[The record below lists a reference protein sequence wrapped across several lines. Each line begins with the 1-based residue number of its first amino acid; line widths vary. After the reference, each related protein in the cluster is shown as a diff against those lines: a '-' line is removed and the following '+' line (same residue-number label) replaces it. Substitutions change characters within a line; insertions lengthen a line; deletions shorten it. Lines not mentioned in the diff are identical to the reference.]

1 VNFHYKGYE
10 TIGRRA
16 VKGDA
21 MGTIH
26 KTGCVL
32 CAQNCGLE
40 IEVENNRIV
49 KVRGD
54 KSNAKSE
61 GYICRKGLNV
71 AYHQHNADRLKYPLK
86 KVGDQFERISWDQAI
101 DEIAAKLR
109 GIIDQYGPRSFA
121 YMGGGGQ
128 GCHFEAAFGVR
139 LMRSLGSQY
148 QYSALAQEFSG
159 AFWVCGRTHG
169 KQYLHDQ
176 PDVNHTDLLLV
187 FGWNGMQSHQIPQAP
202 RQLQRLSRD
211 KEKMLIVVDPRKT
224 ETAKLAD
231 VHLPI
236 RPGTDALLLKA
247 MISMILKEGWVNR
260 DYLANRTSG
269 FDSVKS
275 CFEHF
280 DARAAVK
287 TCGLDFDQVRE
298 VTRLY
303 ATRKSSLRYDLG
315 LFMGRHSGL
324 NSYLIVILQAICGRL
339 CSPGGNVINGH
350 MMPIG
355 PHTDERD
362 PKVWRT
368 VATHSFPVCGSFP
381 PNVMPEEILS
391 DHPERLRAVIV
402 TQSNPLRSYADTT
415 AYEKAFQRLDLL
427 VTGEIAMTETAVLSH
442 YVLPSRTGYES
453 WDGTFFPMTYPGIFF
468 QMRRPI
474 IEPEGEPL
482 ELGEVHLRLADKL
495 GLIPPIPESLYQAA
509 FADRATFGKALMEY
523 AMTEPKALKAM
534 PFILGKTLGKAL
546 GSVHLAALWGMLQA
560 APKALYKN
568 AVRAGF
574 KSGPGLGEELF
585 GQILDHPEGI
595 WVGKIDPENN
605 FAEIKTEDGKINL
618 FIPELLDELN
628 TVEAAREE
636 AALKLPADFPL
647 ILMAGRHIDKNANTL
662 MRDPAWNEGK
672 RACTLAMHPEDAAA
686 LNLKD
691 KEQVRV
697 ITEAGTEEI
706 ELEITDTAYKGHVVI
721 PHGFGMIYNG
731 VKYGANVN
739 RLTKNTHR
747 DQFGTPMHRF
757 VPCRV
762 EAL

>member
-1 VNFHYKGYE
+1 
-10 TIGRRA
+10 
-16 VKGDA
+16 
-21 MGTIH
+21 MGKIF

-86 KVGDQFERISWDQAI
+86 KVRDKFERISWDQAI
-101 DEIAAKLR
+101 DEIATKLK
-109 GIIDQYGPRSFA
+109 GIIDEYGPRSFA

-176 PDVNHTDLLLV
+176 PDVDNTDVLLI

-202 RQLQRLSRD
+202 RKLQRLSKD
-211 KEKMLIVVDPRKT
+211 KDKMLIVVDPRKT
-224 ETAKLAD
+224 ETAKLAN

-247 MISMILKEGWVNR
+247 MISLILKEGWENKA
-260 DYLANRTSG
+260 YLAEHTSG

-275 CFEHF
+275 CFENF

-287 TCGLDFDQVRE
+287 TCSLDFEQVRE

-350 MMPIG
+350 LMPIG

-362 PKVWRT
+362 PKIWRT
-368 VATHSFPVCGSFP
+368 VATNSFPVCGSFP

-427 VTGEIAMTETAVLSH
+427 VTGEVAMTETAALSH

-453 WDGTFFPMTYPGIFF
+453 WDGTFFPMTYPGIYF

-474 IEPEGEPL
+474 LEPEGEPL

-546 GSVHLAALWGMLQA
+546 GSVHLAALWGMLLA
-560 APKALYKN
+560 APKSLYKN

-574 KSGPGLGEELF
+574 TSGPGLGEELF
-585 GQILDHPEGI
+585 QQILDHPEGV
-595 WVGKIDPENN
+595 WAGKIDPENN
-605 FAEIKTEDGKINL
+605 FAEVKTEDGRIHL
-618 FIPELLDELN
+618 FIPELIDELN

-636 AALKLPADFPL
+636 AALRLPADFPL
-647 ILMAGRHIDKNANTL
+647 ILMAGRHTDKNANTL

-672 RACTLAMHPEDAAA
+672 RPCTLAMHPEDAAA

-691 KEQVRV
+691 TEQVRV

-706 ELEITDTAYKGHVVI
+706 ELEVTDTAHKGHVVI

-747 DQFGTPMHRF
+747 DQFGTPIHRY

-762 EAL
+762 EAI

>member
-1 VNFHYKGYE
+1 
-10 TIGRRA
+10 
-16 VKGDA
+16 
-21 MGTIH
+21 MGTMH

-40 IEVENNRIV
+40 VEVENNRIV
-49 KVRGD
+49 KVKGD
-54 KSNAKSE
+54 KANVKSE
-61 GYICRKGLNV
+61 GYVCRKGLNI

-86 KVGDQFERISWDQAI
+86 KVGDKFERISWDQAI
-101 DEIAAKLR
+101 DEIAAKLKS
-109 GIIDQYGPRSFA
+109 IIDEHGPRSFA

-176 PDVNHTDLLLV
+176 PDVNNTDLLLV

-202 RQLQRLSRD
+202 RQLQRLSKD
-211 KEKMLIVVDPRKT
+211 PDKMLIVVDPRLS

-231 VHLPI
+231 IHLPI

-247 MISMILKEGWVNR
+247 MITIILKEGWENK
-260 DYLANRTSG
+260 DYLANHTSG
-269 FDSVKS
+269 FDQVKS
-275 CFEHF
+275 YF
-280 DARAAVK
+280 DNYDVHRAIK
-287 TCGLDFDQVRE
+287 TCGLDYEKVRE
-298 VTRLY
+298 VARLF

-315 LFMGRHSGL
+315 IFMGRHSGL
-324 NSYLIVILQAICGRL
+324 NSYLIAILQAICGRL
-339 CSPGGNVINGH
+339 CVPGGNTIFGH
-350 MMPIG
+350 VMPIG
-355 PHTDERD
+355 SHTDERD
-362 PKVWRT
+362 PKIWRAMT
-368 VATHSFPVCGSFP
+368 TNAFPVCGSFP

-391 DHPERLRAVIV
+391 DHPERLRAVFV

-415 AYEKAFQRLDLL
+415 AYENAFRRLDLL
-427 VTGEIAMTETAVLSH
+427 VTGEIAMTETAALSH

-453 WDGTFFPMTYPGIFF
+453 WDGTFFPMTYPNIYF

-474 IEPEGEPL
+474 IEPDGEQL

-509 FADRATFGKALMEY
+509 FDSRAVFAKALMEY
-523 AMTEPKALKAM
+523 AMTEPQALKAM

-546 GSVHLAALWGMLQA
+546 GSVHLAALWGMLQV
-560 APKALYKN
+560 APKSLYKN
-568 AVRAGF
+568 AIRAGF
-574 KSGPGLGEELF
+574 KSGQTLGEELF
-585 GQILDHPEGI
+585 QQILDHPEGI
-595 WVGKIDPENN
+595 WVGKVDPENN
-605 FAEIKTEDGKINL
+605 LAEVKTEDGKINL
-618 FIPELLDELN
+618 YIPELLDELLSI
-628 TVEAAREE
+628 EAKREE
-636 AALKLPADFPL
+636 AALVMPAQFPL
-647 ILMAGRHIDKNANTL
+647 ILMAGRHISTNANTL

-672 RACTLAMHPEDAAA
+672 RACTLAMHPADAEA
-686 LNLKD
+686 LSLKD
-691 KEQVRV
+691 GQQVRV
-697 ITEAGTEEI
+697 TTEAGSEEI
-706 ELEITDTAYKGHVVI
+706 ELEVTDTARRGHVVM
-721 PHGFGMIYNG
+721 PHGFGMVYNG

-747 DQFGTPMHRF
+747 DQFGTPIHRF

>member
-1 VNFHYKGYE
+1 
-10 TIGRRA
+10 
-16 VKGDA
+16 
-21 MGTIH
+21 MGKIF

-86 KVGDQFERISWDQAI
+86 KVRDKFERISWDQAI
-101 DEIAAKLR
+101 DEIATKLK
-109 GIIDQYGPRSFA
+109 GIIDEYGPRSFA

-176 PDVNHTDLLLV
+176 PDVDNTDVLLI

-202 RQLQRLSRD
+202 RKLQRLSKD
-211 KEKMLIVVDPRKT
+211 KDKMLIVVDPRKT

-231 VHLPI
+231 IHLPI

-247 MISMILKEGWVNR
+247 MISLILKEGWENKA
-260 DYLANRTSG
+260 YLADHTSG

-275 CFEHF
+275 CFENF

-287 TCGLDFDQVRE
+287 TCSLDFEQVRE

-315 LFMGRHSGL
+315 LFMGRHSAL

-350 MMPIG
+350 LMPIG

-362 PKVWRT
+362 SKIWRT
-368 VATHSFPVCGSFP
+368 MATNSFPVCGSFP

-427 VTGEIAMTETAVLSH
+427 VTGEVAMTETAALSH

-453 WDGTFFPMTYPGIFF
+453 WDGTFFPMTYPGIYF

-474 IEPEGEPL
+474 LEPEGEPL

-534 PFILGKTLGKAL
+534 PFILGKTLGKSL
-546 GSVHLAALWGMLQA
+546 GSVHLAALWGMLLA
-560 APKALYKN
+560 APKSLYKN

-574 KSGPGLGEELF
+574 TSGPGLGEELF
-585 GQILDHPEGI
+585 QQILDHPEGI
-595 WVGKIDPENN
+595 WAGKIDPENN
-605 FAEIKTEDGKINL
+605 FAEVKTEDGRIHL
-618 FIPELLDELN
+618 FIPELIDELN

-636 AALKLPADFPL
+636 AALRLPADFPL
-647 ILMAGRHIDKNANTL
+647 ILMAGRHTDKNANTL

-672 RACTLAMHPEDAAA
+672 RPCTLAMHPEDAAA

-691 KEQVRV
+691 TEQVRV

-706 ELEITDTAYKGHVVI
+706 ELEVTDTAHKGHVVI

-747 DQFGTPMHRF
+747 DQFGTPIHRY

-762 EAL
+762 EAI